1 VRHRTSAA
9 RTRRA
14 VGLRIEA
21 LGETAQHDGRAGVPT
36 ERAAAAQLLGPLG
49 DDLAGKCFGEW
60 DGVHVSDT

>member
-36 ERAAAAQLLGPLG
+36 ERAAAAQLHRPLG
-49 DDLAGKCFGEW
+49 HELVGKFGVEW
-60 DGVHVSDT
+60 NGHDRDT